1 MEMEQKDPLRRAPR
15 TRNPEK
21 GKNDR
26 IARVYEVK
34 YMTSRVFDK
43 ILIATDGSERN
54 KTAVEEG
61 LRIARGYG
69 SKVFAAYVM
78 DLSAFESASADMVIR
93 DTWIVIQREAE
104 AALAR
109 VRTMAEGVDLE
120 TVTLEGKPAAEI
132 VRFAGENGIDL
143 IIIGTQGKR
152 GLERL
157 LLGSVAEQVIRL
169 APCKV
174 LVVK

>member
-1 MEMEQKDPLRRAPR
+1 
-15 TRNPEK
+15 
-21 GKNDR
+21 
-26 IARVYEVK
+26 
-34 YMTSRVFDK
+34 
-43 ILIATDGSERN
+43 
-54 KTAVEEG
+54 
-61 LRIARGYG
+61 
-69 SKVFAAYVM
+69 M